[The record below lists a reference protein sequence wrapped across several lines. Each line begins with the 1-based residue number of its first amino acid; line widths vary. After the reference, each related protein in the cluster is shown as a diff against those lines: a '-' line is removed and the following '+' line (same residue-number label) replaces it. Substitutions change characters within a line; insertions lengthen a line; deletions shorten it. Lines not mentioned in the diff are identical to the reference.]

1 MPEEDI
7 TLEAL
12 DGESQLNSSSASET
26 VNTKDNPEAPISES
40 QLRGLSLDELNET
53 LGKQFKDKDSAIK
66 AIKDTFSYVG
76 KKVDQVEAELK
87 NNGFISKRELEEVL
101 FYRDN
106 PEYAANKDIID
117 AYAGKFGISPA
128 EAVKADGLSG
138 LLAKASKADS
148 YEAGQSVIESN
159 PRLVATKSNL
169 DKARELSNKRGQSD
183 NVQSLVAKAVL
194 DVYES

>member
-26 VNTKDNPEAPISES
+26 VEPKETLSDS

-76 KKVDQVEAELK
+76 KKVEQVESELK
-87 NNGFISKRELEEVL
+87 NNGFISKRELEEIM

-106 PEYAANKDIID
+106 PEFGKNKDIID
-117 AYAGKFGISPA
+117 AYASKFGISPA
-128 EAVKADGLSG
+128 EAVKSEALSG
-138 LLAKASKADS
+138 LLAKASKADI
-148 YEAGQSVIESN
+148 YESNQSVIESN

-169 DKARELSNKRGQSD
+169 DKAKDMAFKRGAGDQ
-183 NVQSLVAKAVL
+183 VQSLVAKAVL
-194 DVYES
+194 DAYES

>member
-12 DGESQLNSSSASET
+12 DDESQLNSASASET
-26 VNTKDNPEAPISES
+26 VETKDTLPES
-40 QLRGLSLDELNET
+40 QLRGLSLDELNGT
-53 LGKQFKDKDSAIK
+53 LGKQFKDKESAIK

-87 NNGFISKRELEEVL
+87 NNGFISKRELEEIM

-106 PEYAANKDIID
+106 AEFAANKDIID
-117 AYAGKFGISPA
+117 AYATKFGISPA
-128 EAVKADGLSG
+128 EAVKSSALSG
-138 LLAKASKADS
+138 LLAKASKADA
-148 YEAGQSVIESN
+148 YENNQSVIESN

-169 DKARELSNKRGQSD
+169 DKAKDLAFKKGGSD
-183 NVQSLVAKAVL
+183 QMQSLVAKAVL
-194 DVYES
+194 DAYES

>member
-12 DGESQLNSSSASET
+12 DGSSQLNDSSASET
-26 VNTKDNPEAPISES
+26 VEPKETLSDS

-76 KKVDQVEAELK
+76 KKVEQVESELK
-87 NNGFISKRELEEVL
+87 NNGFISKRELEEIM

-106 PEYAANKDIID
+106 PEFGANKDIID
-117 AYAGKFGISPA
+117 AYATKFGISPA
-128 EAVKADGLSG
+128 EAVKSSALSG
-138 LLAKASKADS
+138 LLAKARQADT
-148 YEAGQSVIESN
+148 YESNQSVIESN

-169 DKARELSNKRGQSD
+169 DKAKDMAFKKGASD
-183 NVQSLVAKAVL
+183 QVQSLVAKAVL
-194 DVYES
+194 DAYES

>member
-12 DGESQLNSSSASET
+12 DEESQLNSASASET
-26 VNTKDNPEAPISES
+26 VEPKETLSES

-76 KKVDQVEAELK
+76 KKVDQVESELK
-87 NNGFISKRELEEVL
+87 TKGYISQRDLEDVL

-106 PEYAANKDIID
+106 PEIAKHKEIVD
-117 AYAGKFGISPA
+117 AYAEKFGISKQ
-128 EAVKADGLSG
+128 EAVKSEALSG
-138 LLAKASKADS
+138 LLAKASKADT
-148 YEAGQSVIESN
+148 YESNQSVIESN

-169 DKARELSNKRGQSD
+169 DKARDMAFKKGAGDQM
-183 NVQSLVAKAVL
+183 QSLVAKAVL
-194 DVYES
+194 DAYES

>member
-1 MPEEDI
+1 MPEENI

-12 DGESQLNSSSASET
+12 GEESHVNSAPASET
-26 VNTKDNPEAPISES
+26 VTPEGNPLSES

-87 NNGFISKRELEEVL
+87 NNGFISKRELEDVL

-106 PEYAANKDIID
+106 PEFGAHQDIID
-117 AYAGKFGISPA
+117 AYASKFGISPK
-128 EAVKADGLSG
+128 EAVKSEALSG
-138 LLAKASKADS
+138 LLAKAQKADS
-148 YEAGQSVIESN
+148 YERNQSVIESN
-159 PRLVATKSNL
+159 PRLVASRSSL
-169 DKARELSNKRGQSD
+169 DKARDMAMSRNSEQRE
-183 NVQSLVAKAVL
+183 SLIAKAVL
-194 DVYES
+194 DAYEK

>member
-1 MPEEDI
+1 MPEENI

-12 DGESQLNSSSASET
+12 DDESQLNSPSASET
-26 VNTKDNPEAPISES
+26 VTPEETPLSDA

-76 KKVDQVEAELK
+76 KKVEQVESELK

-106 PEYAANKDIID
+106 PEFNAHKDIID
-117 AYAGKFGISPA
+117 AYANKFGISPK
-128 EAVKADGLSG
+128 EAVKSEALSN
-138 LLAKASKADS
+138 LLAKAQKADS
-148 YEAGQSVIESN
+148 YESNQSVIESN
-159 PRLVATKSNL
+159 PRLVASRSSL
-169 DKARELSNKRGQSD
+169 DKARDLAMSRATDQRD
-183 NVQSLVAKAVL
+183 SLVAKAVL
-194 DVYES
+194 DAYEK

>member
-1 MPEEDI
+1 MPDENI

-12 DGESQLNSSSASET
+12 GEESHVNSAPASET
-26 VNTKDNPEAPISES
+26 VTPEEKPLSEA

-106 PEYAANKDIID
+106 PEYAANRDIID
-117 AYAGKFGISPA
+117 AYAAKFGVSA
-128 EAVKADGLSG
+128 REAVKVDALSN
-138 LLAKASKADS
+138 LLAKAQKADS
-148 YEAGQSVIESN
+148 YENSQSVIESN
-159 PRLVATKSNL
+159 PRLVASRSNL
-169 DKARELSNKRGQSD
+169 DKARDLAMSKNSEQRDALI
-183 NVQSLVAKAVL
+183 AKAVL
-194 DVYES
+194 DAYEK

>member
-12 DGESQLNSSSASET
+12 DEESQLNSASASET
-26 VNTKDNPEAPISES
+26 VEPKDTLSES

-87 NNGFISKRELEEVL
+87 NNGFISKRELEEIM

-106 PEYAANKDIID
+106 KEFAANKDIID
-117 AYAGKFGISPA
+117 AYASKFGISPA
-128 EAVKADGLSG
+128 EAVKSSALSG
-138 LLAKASKADS
+138 LLAKASKADA
-148 YEAGQSVIESN
+148 YENNQSVIDSN

-169 DKARELSNKRGQSD
+169 DKAKDMAFKKGSSD
-183 NVQSLVAKAVL
+183 AMQSLVAKAVL
-194 DVYES
+194 DAYES

>member
-12 DGESQLNSSSASET
+12 DEESQLNSASASET
-26 VNTKDNPEAPISES
+26 VEPKDTLSES

-76 KKVDQVEAELK
+76 KKVEQVESELK
-87 NNGFISKRELEEVL
+87 NNGFISKRELEEIM

-106 PEYAANKDIID
+106 KEFAANKDIID
-117 AYAGKFGISPA
+117 AYATKFGISPA
-128 EAVKADGLSG
+128 EAVKSTALSG
-138 LLAKASKADS
+138 LLAKASKADA
-148 YEAGQSVIESN
+148 YESNQSVIESN

-169 DKARELSNKRGQSD
+169 DKARDMAFKKGGSD
-183 NVQSLVAKAVL
+183 QMQSLVAKAVL
-194 DVYES
+194 DAYES

>member
-1 MPEEDI
+1 MPDENI

-12 DGESQLNSSSASET
+12 DGESHVNSASASET
-26 VNTKDNPEAPISES
+26 VTPEGNPLSES

-106 PEYAANKDIID
+106 PEFGANKDIID
-117 AYAGKFGISPA
+117 AYASKFGISA
-128 EAVKADGLSG
+128 KEAVKSEALSN
-138 LLAKASKADS
+138 LLAKAQKADS
-148 YEAGQSVIESN
+148 YESNQSVIESN
-159 PRLVATKSNL
+159 PRLVASRSSM
-169 DKARELSNKRGQSD
+169 DKARDMAMSKNSEHREA
-183 NVQSLVAKAVL
+183 LVAKAVL
-194 DVYES
+194 DAYEK